1 MKITKSLILAIPSL
15 QAGGMERV
23 MSVLANNFERQH
35 ELTVH
40 LVLYGMNRE
49 VFYELD
55 DKIIIHKPNFVFKK
69 RPRIFSTLLTLK
81 WLRKEFR
88 LIDAERILSF
98 GEYWNSFVLLSTIG
112 LNKKV
117 YVSDRCQPTKNFGVI
132 HEILRIWLYPKAEGI
147 IFQTSTAESYYLD
160 KRNHDNTI
168 VIGNP
173 LRNIVNSDRQN
184 RENIVL
190 TVGRLIATKNHDDMI
205 RIFSEITFMGWKLI
219 IVGADAIKE
228 NTLVKLKNLVKK
240 LNIESSVEFTGSITN
255 VDDYYLKSKIFAFTS
270 SSEGFPNVIGE
281 AMMAGLPVV
290 AYDCIAGP
298 RDMIEH
304 GVTGYLIPLHDQK
317 SFKEHLIKL
326 MSNENDRAVLGKKS
340 KSKIQNFEENFISS
354 KYLGFIFKS

>member
-1 MKITKSLILAIPSL
+1 
-15 QAGGMERV
+15 
-23 MSVLANNFERQH
+23 
-35 ELTVH
+35 
-40 LVLYGMNRE
+40 
-49 VFYELD
+49 
-55 DKIIIHKPNFVFKK
+55 
-69 RPRIFSTLLTLK
+69 
-81 WLRKEFR
+81 
-88 LIDAERILSF
+88 
-98 GEYWNSFVLLSTIG
+98 
-112 LNKKV
+112 
-117 YVSDRCQPTKNFGVI
+117 
-132 HEILRIWLYPKAEGI
+132 
-147 IFQTSTAESYYLD
+147 
-160 KRNHDNTI
+160 
-168 VIGNP
+168 
-173 LRNIVNSDRQN
+173 
-184 RENIVL
+184 
-190 TVGRLIATKNHDDMI
+190 
-205 RIFSEITFMGWKLI
+205 MGWKLI